1 MSEEDDK
8 DAKLQIKKDL
18 LQEFPED
25 FNENEFKASVGKSLK
40 YLFNKHIRYVNMDEF
55 LKKVGDSR
63 NINLLSILDCCRE
76 KPPTKGEF
84 NNNAFTALEKA

>member
-1 MSEEDDK
+1 
-8 DAKLQIKKDL
+8 
-18 LQEFPED
+18 
-25 FNENEFKASVGKSLK
+25 
-40 YLFNKHIRYVNMDEF
+40 MDEF